1 MNKLISKIKNTSYKY
16 RSLIFIVLAV
26 IIFSYL
32 RNYQSDKIFDQEK
45 FKNIS
50 KYANQH
56 LDDVKEGIAF
66 SNSEIDSIDYE
77 KRRNTDLLD
86 TEEIQPDNDYEHALV
101 IIMAESQKFN
111 IAIKENEKYLM
122 EAQKDIYPDSFLLPS
137 NLSNID
143 LALKSKKEVKVLKS
157 SSDNFISEISNQF
170 IKYED
175 AILRR
180 IKNKEYSARII
191 SGAKESINLSIE
203 YQNIAQEQYGVLDK
217 ILDLCIQAIKEGT
230 IQYSQNEDNI
240 FFTTDLL
247 VDKYNELVERF
258 NKTVYAREDMQ
269 TKILKHLEQKNEKIK
284 KAFD

>member
-86 TEEIQPDNDYEHALV
+86 TEEIQPENDYEHALV

-175 AILRR
+175 AILSR

-203 YQNIAQEQYGVLDK
+203 YQNIAQEQYDVLDK

-284 KAFD
+284 KAF